1 MQLNISD
8 WEVCE
13 KNYRRENVKMMI
25 KDPPLPV
32 QCDDRA
38 RRSLPE
44 GLVLK
49 ESTIP
54 GAGLGIFADVF
65 FQKGVQFTPYE
76 GRTYAYNQVDADRSG
91 YSWLVR
97 DRPFNVQ
104 GREGAG
110 LFFRN

>member
-32 QCDDRA
+32 QCEDRA

-49 ESTIP
+49 ESNIP
-54 GAGLGIFADVF
+54 GAGLGIFAEVF
-65 FQKGVQFTPYE
+65 FQKGVQFSPYE
-76 GRTYAYNQVDADRSG
+76 GRTYTYNQVDSNRSG

-97 DRPFNVQ
+97 DRPLMFRVRKGQ
-104 GREGAG
+104 VC
-110 LFFRN
+110 FFRN